1 MACQRTPRN
10 MMHWPWHTHDLRT
23 YVCTKVHQSSQHPSV
38 GKRPRERKSTKK
50 KDQTL
55 FTASNFSWETG
66 CVNQTSD
73 DKIDEFHTGM
83 ASLSKKYRRF
93 KLTSQ
98 HSLLSSDTVHR
109 VLDHNDNACWF
120 FFVSIFQGMCGGNNC
135 TAPRNILQLLLF
147 YVDDLSRD
155 PGSATQRTK
164 YRLWYY
170 VAKNELLLRATA
182 RLRHIFKFISRNG
195 WMA

>member
-1 MACQRTPRN
+1 
-10 MMHWPWHTHDLRT
+10 MHESAP
-23 YVCTKVHQSSQHPSV
+23 VIPASIS
-38 GKRPRERKSTKK
+38 REKASRKKELKKK

-120 FFVSIFQGMCGGNNC
+120 FSFRYSKACVAGTIAQLRETFCSSSCSTLMKCLGTQALLRNVPNTGYGTILLKMNC
-135 TAPRNILQLLLF
+135 CYVLLLGCGTSSN
-147 YVDDLSRD
+147 L
-155 PGSATQRTK
+155 
-164 YRLWYY
+164 
-170 VAKNELLLRATA
+170 
-182 RLRHIFKFISRNG
+182 
-195 WMA
+195 